1 MIFRGSTAIRSAFL
15 GVILVAFLGGCS
27 SKEVRYPEDHAR
39 FERIVA
45 AVENLRQAYV
55 DKDMDGVGDL
65 LLPLEPLERLKQEI
79 RKDFR
84 TFQRIDL
91 DLSIERI
98 MIQNDMIDVYVH
110 WQGTWHRLKQD
121 SGFEE
126 RGHGVLRWG
135 GVQYIILNG
144 IEGDLPFGMA
154 SQHAAAEHTS
164 AGEAPV
170 ER

>member
-1 MIFRGSTAIRSAFL
+1 MIFRSWTVKVPAFL
-15 GVILVAFLGGCS
+15 GALLIAFLSGCS

-39 FERIVA
+39 FKRIVA

-55 DKDMDGVGDL
+55 DKDMDAVEGL

-79 RKDFR
+79 GKDFR
-84 TFQRIDL
+84 TYQRIAL

-110 WQGTWHRLKQD
+110 WEGTWHRLKQD
-121 SGFEE
+121 PGFEE

-135 GVQYIILNG
+135 GMQYIILNG

-154 SQHAAAEHTS
+154 SQHAAAEQPS
-164 AGEAPV
+164 AGEAQVKP
-170 ER
+170 